1 MSALLPLLLLLLSLI
16 LERPSWAIDGD
27 VDGLSSRTGQHHGP
41 RHVLGEVILSPEQ
54 QALAGLTI
62 EPLPAL
68 AIPDETQSA
77 GKVEDI
83 LPLLTLRSQM
93 RAARAE
99 FEIATAARALA
110 EKNRERI
117 KTLFQ
122 ADIIAG
128 RELLQMEAQWQAD
141 TSRLE
146 AARLHLE
153 DLRREADQQ
162 LGKALAEKVLEG
174 PSTFLDQ
181 LTAHQKALIK
191 ITLPVGQ
198 SLSAGSKVVISR
210 HQDQHD
216 AIPATLLSPAP
227 HTDDLVQGET
237 FFFESPG
244 THLRAGMRVN
254 AWIRGTS
261 LRHGVALPAA
271 AIVFYQGKAFVYLD
285 QGEGHFR
292 RVSVTPR
299 PGRTRDERFE
309 TELTPGQPIVTLGA
323 QTLLAEEFRPEIP
336 EED

>member
-1 MSALLPLLLLLLSLI
+1 MSVLLPARFLLISLI
-16 LERPSWAIDGD
+16 LARPSWAIDKD
-27 VDGLSSRTGQHHGP
+27 VDGPSSRTDQYHGS
-41 RHVLGEVILSPEQ
+41 RHLPGEVELSPDQ
-54 QALAGLTI
+54 RASAGLTI
-62 EPLPAL
+62 EALTAL

-77 GKVEDI
+77 GNVEDI
-83 LPLLTLRSQM
+83 QPLLTLRSQM

-110 EKNRERI
+110 EKNRARI

-122 ADIIAG
+122 ADIVAG
-128 RELLQMEAQWQAD
+128 RELLQVEAQWQAD
-141 TSRLE
+141 SSRLE

-198 SLSAGSKVVISR
+198 SLSAGSDVVISR

-237 FFFESPG
+237 WFFESHG
-244 THLRAGMRVN
+244 AHLRAGMRIN

-261 LRHGVALPAA
+261 LHHGVALPAT
-271 AIVFYQGKAFVYLD
+271 AIIFYQGKAFVYLD
-285 QGEGHFR
+285 QGEGRFR
-292 RVSVTPR
+292 RVSVTPK
-299 PGRTRDERFE
+299 PGRTGDERFE
-309 TELTPGQPIVTLGA
+309 TSLTPGQPIVTLGA